1 MRRTVLATA
10 LLALTAPASAQVVR
24 ADYQHT
30 RSQFGGEPMLVEA
43 GSHFF
48 ADDGRYRH
56 DRLEMASGE
65 LVSEIRLPGTRER
78 IVMRRQAQAP
88 VGLAARAWGFVNSLL
103 NVLRYGRPSHDY
115 DTAVESRE
123 NLGERLV
130 GELAVEGLRAVVDFE
145 TGWRA
150 TREIW
155 LTSFHDDALWPLA
168 LESSFVT
175 TDEDGRSMG
184 VHELRVISTER
195 IPLDEALFEASGDR
209 EVFGFV
215 PPGDTL
221 ASAGR

>member
-1 MRRTVLATA
+1 MRPTVLAAA
-10 LLALTAPASAQVVR
+10 LLALTAPASAQVIR

-56 DRLEMASGE
+56 DRLDMVSGE
-65 LVSEIRLPGTRER
+65 LVSEIRLPRTRER
-78 IVMRRQAQAP
+78 VVMRRQAQAP
-88 VGLAARAWGFVNSLL
+88 VGFAARAWGFVDSLV
-103 NVLRYGRPSHDY
+103 NVLRYGLPSHDY

-123 NLGERLV
+123 NLGERLI

-145 TGWRA
+145 TGWRS

-155 LTSFHDDALWPLA
+155 LIHDDALWPFA

-175 TDEDGRSMG
+175 TDGDGRSIG
-184 VHELRVISTER
+184 VDELRVISTAR
-195 IPLDEALFEASGDR
+195 LPLDEALFEASGDR
-209 EVFGFV
+209 EVFGFL
-215 PPGDTL
+215 PPGSTL

>member
-10 LLALTAPASAQVVR
+10 LLALTAPASAQVIR

-30 RSQFGGEPMLVEA
+30 RSQFGGEPMLVES

-48 ADDGRYRH
+48 AADGRYRH
-56 DRLEMASGE
+56 DKLEMVSGE
-65 LVSEIRLPGTRER
+65 LVSEIRLPRTHER

-88 VGLAARAWGFVNSLL
+88 LVFAARAWGFVNSLV
-103 NVLRYGRPSHDY
+103 NVLLYGRPSYEY

-123 NLGERLV
+123 NLGQRLI
-130 GELAVEGLRAVVDFE
+130 GELAVEGLRIVVDFE

-155 LTSFHDDALWPLA
+155 LTSFHDGALWPFA
-168 LESSFVT
+168 LESNFVT
-175 TDEDGRSMG
+175 TDEDGRSIG

-195 IPLDEALFEASGDR
+195 LPLDEALFEASGDR
-209 EVFGFV
+209 EVFKFV
-215 PPGDTL
+215 PPEVFGF
-221 ASAGR
+221 GR

>member
-10 LLALTAPASAQVVR
+10 LLALTVPASAQVIR

-30 RSQFGGEPMLVEA
+30 RSQFGGEPMLVES

-48 ADDGRYRH
+48 AADGRYRH
-56 DRLEMASGE
+56 DKLEMVSGE
-65 LVSEIRLPGTRER
+65 LVSEIRLPRTHER

-88 VGLAARAWGFVNSLL
+88 MGFAARAWGFVNSLV
-103 NVLRYGRPSHDY
+103 NVLLYGRPSYDY

-123 NLGERLV
+123 NLGQRLI
-130 GELAVEGLRAVVDFE
+130 GELAVEGLRIVVDFE

-155 LTSFHDDALWPLA
+155 LTSFHDGALWPFA
-168 LESSFVT
+168 LESNFVT
-175 TDEDGRSMG
+175 TDEDGRSIG

-195 IPLDEALFEASGDR
+195 LPLDEALFEASGDR
-209 EVFGFV
+209 EVFEFV
-215 PPGDTL
+215 PPEVFGF
-221 ASAGR
+221 GR

>member
-1 MRRTVLATA
+1 MRRAVLATA
-10 LLALTAPASAQVVR
+10 LLTLTAPASAQVIR

-30 RSQFGGEPMLVEA
+30 RSQFGGEPMLVAA

-48 ADDGRYRH
+48 ANDGRYRH
-56 DRLEMASGE
+56 DRLETASGE

-88 VGLAARAWGFVNSLL
+88 VGLAARAWHFVNSLV
-103 NVLRYGRPSHDY
+103 NVLLYGRPSHDY

-123 NLGERLV
+123 NLGERLI

-155 LTSFHDDALWPLA
+155 LTSFHDDALWPFA

-175 TDEDGRSMG
+175 TDEDGRSIG
-184 VHELRVISTER
+184 VDELRVISTER

-215 PPGDTL
+215 PPRSTL
-221 ASAGR
+221 ALAGR